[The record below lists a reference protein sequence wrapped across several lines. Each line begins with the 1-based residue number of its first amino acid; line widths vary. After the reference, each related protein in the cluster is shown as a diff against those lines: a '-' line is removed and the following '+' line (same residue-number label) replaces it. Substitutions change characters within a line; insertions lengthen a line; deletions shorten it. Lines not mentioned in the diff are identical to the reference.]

1 MIGYQ
6 KGERFLFKINAD
18 KFGFARE
25 PQPDRVSRDYAAELV
40 RKLIA
45 DEKAAREA
53 NDNILDGYISQEADI
68 RGTEDA
74 RLQALIGE
82 INTVLNSHGGSIA
95 GLLEQA
101 QAEAQARESKD
112 DALQALIN
120 ALQAASDKEIKDRTS
135 KDAELD
141 TRITAEVQEREAK
154 DAELRKAIDAEA
166 QAREEKD
173 SELQAN
179 IDKEA
184 KMRGENDSSIRAKLE
199 PLSGII
205 NGAGISHFE
214 YSDGLG
220 IVSDVDF
227 IVTPDYNEYIGISS
241 GTIYTSAE
249 DFSFIQPGVSGVN
262 LQEVLDKKENGNA
275 LRTISGSSTYI
286 YSIDYNAFT
295 ELRIVDALIQSLMIN
310 FSSTTTFDGRYRSI
324 LIFRTGESPT
334 LKSSVG
340 LIKWFG
346 DDCTGNMLTLQPSKT
361 YRIEF
366 YYNGFDMIANVSSY
380 NTSE

>member
-1 MIGYQ
+1 M
-6 KGERFLFKINAD
+6 FKINTD

-74 RLQALIGE
+74 RIQALIGD
-82 INTVLNSHGGSIA
+82 INAVLNSHGGSIS
-95 GLLEQA
+95 GLLEQV
-101 QAEAQARESKD
+101 QAEVQARESKD

-120 ALQAASDKEIKDRTS
+120 ALQAASAKEIEDRTS
-135 KDAELD
+135 KDTELD
-141 TRITAEVQEREAK
+141 TRITAEAQAREAK
-154 DAELRKAIDAEA
+154 DT
-166 QAREEKD
+166 
-173 SELQAN
+173 ELQAN

-220 IVSDVDF
+220 IVSDIDF
-227 IVTPDYNEYIGISS
+227 IVTPDYNTYVGIASDFVYSS
-241 GTIYTSAE
+241 GE
-249 DFSFIQPGVSGVN
+249 DFSFICSDGAN
-262 LQEVLDKKENGNA
+262 TDLQKELDKKEIGTALYKENGSN
-275 LRTISGSSTYI
+275 IYTYNLAN
-286 YSIDYNAFT
+286 NAFR
-295 ELRIVDALIQSLMIN
+295 ELRITGALITKLTVAFLSG
-310 FSSTTTFDGRYRSI
+310 TTFDERFKSI
-324 LIFRTGESPT
+324 FIFRTGDSPVLAT
-334 LKSSVG
+334 G
-340 LIKWFG
+340 TNLIKWFG